1 MKKIITS
8 FLILTFFSSFL
19 VFAAARATVDSD
31 VVSDSNSSTTLEK
44 ILSPEQIKDFKIM
57 KKEGL
62 TLYGIKIKK
71 SENATGTLKIKAAT
85 EEAGSSTL
93 AKIAGPWE
101 LSLFEKIKKIGTALW
116 GYKKETVEHLG
127 TINLTPEVIACFKAA
142 IDKKD
147 SAVKVSVTDT
157 SAELI
162 IALDSRNL
170 CQKTALDLTAKAE
183 IIKAFKVCKQD
194 FNQVVKDSRL
204 KAKKS
209 RQEAWRFYKQD
220 IYACYQSAGAAALSD
235 ADNSENSNVLMNDG
249 GEELD

>member
-8 FLILTFFSSFL
+8 FLILAFFSSFL
-19 VFAAARATVDSD
+19 IFAAARATIDSD
-31 VVSDSNSSTTLEK
+31 LVSDSDSSTTLEK
-44 ILSPEQIKDFKIM
+44 ILSPDQIKNFKVM

-71 SENATGTLKIKAAT
+71 LENATGTLKIKTAT
-85 EEAGSSTL
+85 EESGSSTL
-93 AKIAGPWE
+93 EKIAGPWE

-127 TINLTPEVIACFKAA
+127 TVNLTPELITCFKAA

-147 SAVKVSVTDT
+147 STVKVTVTDT

-170 CQKTALDLTAKAE
+170 CQKTALDLTVKEE
-183 IIKAFKVCKQD
+183 IIKAFKVCQQD
-194 FNQVVKDSRL
+194 FKQVVKDNRL

-220 IYACYQSAGAAALSD
+220 IKACYQSAGAVVTTD
-235 ADNSENSNVLMNDG
+235 ADNSENSNILMNDG